1 MAVAPPTVLTRF
13 RASAVEE
20 AAVLV
25 PVTDVEGLVA
35 VREVVV
41 EEAGRV
47 VGVALEVDSLLTGL
61 LADVAVRDAAVEVVV
76 FRSKLDPAT
85 LDLRSTVAEVF
96 GGARVDVVPAIDMR
110 FAVPEIPRFS
120 SPELAT
126 DLGFSSAELLTD
138 GRERCD
144 EVVEVLKGFRVAVVV
159 VDGRVG
165 GLLSELEDVVPRAV
179 EVAVLDAVVED
190 EVGRLVVVELDTGR
204 LEVAVA
210 LVVVLAGDAG
220 VFSLEASGLDFST
233 SSLPDSIVESTGV
246 AGGGAF
252 STSASAGGDMG
263 SSVDAILID

>member
-1 MAVAPPTVLTRF
+1 MEGV
-13 RASAVEE
+13 
-20 AAVLV
+20 AVLA
-25 PVTDVEGLVA
+25 PVADVEGLVA

-41 EEAGRV
+41 EEAVR
-47 VGVALEVDSLLTGL
+47 LTGL

-76 FRSKLDPAT
+76 FLSKLDPAT
-85 LDLRSTVAEVF
+85 LDLRSRVVEVL

-126 DLGFSSAELLTD
+126 DRPFSSAELLTD

-144 EVVEVLKGFRVAVVV
+144 EVVEVLKGFRVAVVAV
-159 VDGRVG
+159 VDGRDG

-179 EVAVLDAVVED
+179 EVAVLDVVVED
-190 EVGRLVVVELDTGR
+190 DVGRLAVVELDTGR
-204 LEVAVA
+204 LDVAVV

-220 VFSLEASGLDFST
+220 VFSLDASGLDLST
-233 SSLPDSIVESTGV
+233 ASLPDSIVESTGV

-252 STSASAGGDMG
+252 STSASAGVDMG
-263 SSVDAILID
+263 SSVDAITVVRGICILRSS